1 MEQRSIYAQIADR
14 TDGTVYIGVVG
25 PVRTGKS
32 TFIKRFMEQL
42 VLPNIENIYERE
54 RATDELPQSGSGRTI
69 MTAEPK
75 FVPNEAARISPDGK
89 TTLQV
94 RLIDSV
100 GYMIPGAVGDMEDGK
115 PRMVTTPWASEELPM
130 AQAAE
135 LGTKKVMED
144 HSSIGVVVTTDGT
157 VTDIPREDYREAEAR
172 AIADMQKTG
181 KPFVVVVNTQDA
193 KKGQADAICARIRE
207 EYGVQALAM
216 DCAVMQTQDI
226 ARLLE
231 AVMYAF
237 PVEELRFF
245 LPSWVRALPD
255 DHPVKSALYDAM
267 LSRAEKLT
275 SLSDAESVMGTLQ
288 ELEPVDAFRVR
299 EVDLGTGTVT
309 CELHLPETLFYEELS
324 KQAGVEIADD
334 EALMQ
339 MLRELSQTKKLYD
352 KVQTALEQVKATG
365 YGIVMP
371 GAEELKLEKPE
382 IVKKNGNYAV
392 KLRASAPSIHMMR
405 AQIETEISPMVGGE
419 QESQQLI
426 DYLLGEYEEDT
437 DKLWQSN
444 IFGKSLFQ
452 LVNEGLSAKL
462 KRMPE
467 DARRSSTELLELIPV
482 LDAATANLTEAQIIV
497 SGGRGMKGPENFALL
512 QELADTVGGCVGAS
526 RAAVDAGWI
535 SPIHQVGQTG
545 KTVCPR
551 VYIACGISGAIQH
564 LIGMSASDT
573 IIAINRDPNA
583 PIFQVA
589 DYAIVGDLFQIV
601 PALTK
606 ALRQRRKPEQ
616 A

>member
-1 MEQRSIYAQIADR
+1 MDEARHLYDQIAKR
-14 TDGTVYIGVVG
+14 TAGSIYIGVVG

-42 VLPNIENIYERE
+42 VLPHLENTYQRD
-54 RATDELPQSGSGRTI
+54 RARDELPQSGSGRTI
-69 MTAEPK
+69 MTTEPK
-75 FVPNEAARISPDGK
+75 FVPEQAVEISPDGVSK
-89 TTLQV
+89 LKV

-100 GYMIPGAVGDMEDGK
+100 GYLVPGAMGADEEGT
-115 PRMVTTPWASEELPM
+115 PRMVMTPWAPEEIPL

-135 LGTKKVMED
+135 IGTKKVMEE
-144 HSSIGVVVTTDGT
+144 HSSIGIVMTTDGSI
-157 VTDIPREDYREAEAR
+157 TDIPAGDYEQAQSR
-172 AIADMQKTG
+172 AISDMLATG
-181 KPFVVVVNTQDA
+181 KPFVILVNSEHPESAEA
-193 KKGQADAICARIRE
+193 KNQARRLSQQ
-207 EYGVQALAM
+207 YGVGARAVNALTM
-216 DCAVMQTQDI
+216 DEEQIQSILTD
-226 ARLLE
+226 L
-231 AVMYAF
+231 MYEF
-237 PVEELRFF
+237 PATELRFF
-245 LPSWVRALPD
+245 LPGWVRALPD
-255 DHPVKSALYDAM
+255 DHPVKAALYDAM
-267 LSRAEKLT
+267 LSRAAQLT
-275 SLSDAESVMGTLQ
+275 SLSEAESVMGSLR

-444 IFGKSLFQ
+444 IFGKSLYE
-452 LVNEGLSAKL
+452 LVSEGVTAKIM
-462 KRMPE
+462 RMPD
-467 DARRSSTELLELIPV
+467 DAR
-482 LDAATANLTEAQIIV
+482 Q
-497 SGGRGMKGPENFALL
+497 K
-512 QELADTVGGCVGAS
+512 
-526 RAAVDAGWI
+526 
-535 SPIHQVGQTG
+535 
-545 KTVCPR
+545 
-551 VYIACGISGAIQH
+551 
-564 LIGMSASDT
+564 
-573 IIAINRDPNA
+573 
-583 PIFQVA
+583 
-589 DYAIVGDLFQIV
+589 
-601 PALTK
+601 LTK
-606 ALRQRRKPEQ
+606 TLGRMINENTGGMICILL
-616 A
+616 

>member
-1 MEQRSIYAQIADR
+1 MSNLYADIARR
-14 TDGTVYIGVVG
+14 TGGDIYIGVVG

-32 TFIKRFMEQL
+32 TLIKRIMEEL
-42 VLPNIENIYERE
+42 VIPNIEDLYQRE
-54 RATDELPQSGSGRTI
+54 RARDELPQSGSGRTI

-100 GYMIPGAVGDMEDGK
+100 GYMIPGAVGDTEDGK

-193 KKGQADAICARIRE
+193 KKGQADAICARIRA
-207 EYGVQALAM
+207 EYGVQALTM

-255 DHPVKSALYDAM
+255 DHPVKAALYDAM
-267 LSRAEKLT
+267 LDRASRLT
-275 SLSDAESVMGTLQ
+275 SLSEAESVMGSLR
-288 ELEPVDAFRVR
+288 ELDPVDAFRVR

-405 AQIETEISPMVGGE
+405 AQIETEISPMVGNE
-419 QESQQLI
+419 QQSEDLVQ
-426 DYLLGEYEEDT
+426 YLLGGYESDPE
-437 DKLWQSN
+437 KLWESN
-444 IFGKSLFQ
+444 IFGRSVFE
-452 LVNEGLSAKL
+452 LVNEGLNTKL

-467 DARRSSTELLELIPV
+467 DARYKLK
-482 LDAATANLTEAQIIV
+482 D
-497 SGGRGMKGPENFALL
+497 
-512 QELADTVGGCVGAS
+512 
-526 RAAVDAGWI
+526 
-535 SPIHQVGQTG
+535 
-545 KTVCPR
+545 
-551 VYIACGISGAIQH
+551 
-564 LIGMSASDT
+564 
-573 IIAINRDPNA
+573 
-583 PIFQVA
+583 
-589 DYAIVGDLFQIV
+589 
-601 PALTK
+601 ALTK
-606 ALRQRRKPEQ
+606 IINEGANGLICLMF
-616 A
+616 

>member
-100 GYMIPGAVGDMEDGK
+100 GYMIPGAVGDTEDGK

-135 LGTKKVMED
+135 LGTKKVMEE

-392 KLRASAPSIHMMR
+392 KLRASAPSIHMMK
-405 AQIETEISPMVGGE
+405 AVIHTELSPIVGTE
-419 QESQQLI
+419 KQSEDLVQS
-426 DYLLGEYEEDT
+426 LLKDFED
-437 DKLWQSN
+437 DPVRLWESN
-444 IFGKSLFQ
+444 IFGKSLHE
-452 LVNEGLSAKL
+452 LVNDGLQNKL
-462 KRMPE
+462 LHMPQE
-467 DARRSSTELLELIPV
+467 AR
-482 LDAATANLTEAQIIV
+482 
-497 SGGRGMKGPENFALL
+497 GRL
-512 QELADTVGGCVGAS
+512 QETLERVINEGC
-526 RAAVDAGWI
+526 
-535 SPIHQVGQTG
+535 TG
-545 KTVCPR
+545 
-551 VYIACGISGAIQH
+551 
-564 LIGMSASDT
+564 LIC
-573 IIAINRDPNA
+573 ILI
-583 PIFQVA
+583 
-589 DYAIVGDLFQIV
+589 
-601 PALTK
+601 
-606 ALRQRRKPEQ
+606 
-616 A
+616 

>member
-42 VLPNIENIYERE
+42 VLPNIENVYERE

-100 GYMIPGAVGDMEDGK
+100 GYMIPGAVGDTEDGK

-193 KKGQADAICARIRE
+193 KRGQADAICARIRE
-207 EYGVQALAM
+207 EYGVQALTM
-216 DCAVMQTQDI
+216 DCAAMQTQDI

-255 DHPVKSALYDAM
+255 DHPVKAALYDAM
-267 LSRAEKLT
+267 LERAARLT
-275 SLSDAESVMGTLQ
+275 SLSEAESVMGTLQ

-405 AQIETEISPMVGGE
+405 ADIQTEISPMVGDE
-419 QESQQLI
+419 QQSEELVKF
-426 DYLLGEYEEDT
+426 LLGEYEGNTE
-437 DKLWQSN
+437 KLWESN
-444 IFGKSLFQ
+444 IFGKSVFE
-452 LVNEGLSAKL
+452 LVNEGLTAKL

-467 DARRSSTELLELIPV
+467 DARFKLK
-482 LDAATANLTEAQIIV
+482 D
-497 SGGRGMKGPENFALL
+497 
-512 QELADTVGGCVGAS
+512 
-526 RAAVDAGWI
+526 
-535 SPIHQVGQTG
+535 
-545 KTVCPR
+545 
-551 VYIACGISGAIQH
+551 
-564 LIGMSASDT
+564 
-573 IIAINRDPNA
+573 
-583 PIFQVA
+583 
-589 DYAIVGDLFQIV
+589 
-601 PALTK
+601 ALTK
-606 ALRQRRKPEQ
+606 IINEGANGLICLLL
-616 A
+616 

>member
-100 GYMIPGAVGDMEDGK
+100 GYMIPGAVGDTEDGK

-135 LGTKKVMED
+135 LGTKKVMEE

-371 GAEELKLEKPE
+371 SIDELSLEQPE
-382 IVKKNGNYAV
+382 IVRQGGRYGV
-392 KLRASAPSIHMMR
+392 RLEASAPSIHMMK
-405 AQIETEISPMVGGE
+405 AVIHTELSPIVGTE
-419 QESQQLI
+419 KQSEDLVQS
-426 DYLLGEYEEDT
+426 LLQDFED
-437 DKLWQSN
+437 DPVRLWESN
-444 IFGKSLFQ
+444 IFGKSLHE
-452 LVNEGLSAKL
+452 LVNDGLQNKL
-462 KRMPE
+462 LHMPQE
-467 DARRSSTELLELIPV
+467 ARSR
-482 LDAATANLTEAQIIV
+482 
-497 SGGRGMKGPENFALL
+497 L
-512 QELADTVGGCVGAS
+512 QETLERVINEGC
-526 RAAVDAGWI
+526 
-535 SPIHQVGQTG
+535 TG
-545 KTVCPR
+545 
-551 VYIACGISGAIQH
+551 
-564 LIGMSASDT
+564 LIC
-573 IIAINRDPNA
+573 I
-583 PIFQVA
+583 
-589 DYAIVGDLFQIV
+589 L
-601 PALTK
+601 L
-606 ALRQRRKPEQ
+606 
-616 A
+616 

>member
-1 MEQRSIYAQIADR
+1 MEHRSIYEQIAGR

-42 VLPNIENIYERE
+42 VLPNIENVYERE

-89 TTLQV
+89 TTLRV

-100 GYMIPGAVGDMEDGK
+100 GYMIPGAVGDTEDGK
-115 PRMVTTPWASEELPM
+115 PRMVTTPWAPEELPM

-135 LGTKKVMED
+135 LGTKKGHGGPQLPRRRRHDRRDRHRYPARGLPRGRGPRHHRHAED
-144 HSSIGVVVTTDGT
+144 
-157 VTDIPREDYREAEAR
+157 
-172 AIADMQKTG
+172 
-181 KPFVVVVNTQDA
+181 
-193 KKGQADAICARIRE
+193 GQALRRSRQYAEPRRGPGGGPVRAQLRS

-216 DCAVMQTQDI
+216 DCMHMQTQDI
-226 ARLLE
+226 GRLLE

-255 DHPVKSALYDAM
+255 GHPVKAALYDAM
-267 LSRAEKLT
+267 LERAGALT
-275 SLSDAESVMGTLQ
+275 SLSEAESVLGTLQ
-288 ELEPVDAFRVR
+288 ELEPVDEFRVR
-299 EVDLGTGTVT
+299 EVDLGTGTVS
-309 CELHLPETLFYEELS
+309 CELHLPQALFYEELS
-324 KQAGVEIADD
+324 RQAGVEIADD
-334 EALMQ
+334 EALLQ
-339 MLRELSQTKKLYD
+339 MLQELAQTKKLYD

-392 KLRASAPSIHMMR
+392 KLRASAPSIHMLR

-444 IFGKSLFQ
+444 IFGKSSTSSSPR
-452 LVNEGLSAKL
+452 VSPPRSCACRTTPG
-462 KRMPE
+462 
-467 DARRSSTELLELIPV
+467 RSSPRPS
-482 LDAATANLTEAQIIV
+482 AA
-497 SGGRGMKGPENFALL
+497 
-512 QELADTVGGCVGAS
+512 
-526 RAAVDAGWI
+526 
-535 SPIHQVGQTG
+535 
-545 KTVCPR
+545 
-551 VYIACGISGAIQH
+551 
-564 LIGMSASDT
+564 
-573 IIAINRDPNA
+573 
-583 PIFQVA
+583 
-589 DYAIVGDLFQIV
+589 
-601 PALTK
+601 
-606 ALRQRRKPEQ
+606 
-616 A
+616 

>member
-1 MEQRSIYAQIADR
+1 M
-14 TDGTVYIGVVG
+14 
-25 PVRTGKS
+25 
-32 TFIKRFMEQL
+32 
-42 VLPNIENIYERE
+42 
-54 RATDELPQSGSGRTI
+54 
-69 MTAEPK
+69 
-75 FVPNEAARISPDGK
+75 
-89 TTLQV
+89 
-94 RLIDSV
+94 
-100 GYMIPGAVGDMEDGK
+100 GYMIPGAVGDTEDGK

-135 LGTKKVMED
+135 LGTKKVMEE

-444 IFGKSLFQ
+444 IFGKSLYE
-452 LVNEGLSAKL
+452 LVSEGVTAKIM
-462 KRMPE
+462 RMPD
-467 DARRSSTELLELIPV
+467 DAR
-482 LDAATANLTEAQIIV
+482 Q
-497 SGGRGMKGPENFALL
+497 K
-512 QELADTVGGCVGAS
+512 
-526 RAAVDAGWI
+526 
-535 SPIHQVGQTG
+535 
-545 KTVCPR
+545 
-551 VYIACGISGAIQH
+551 
-564 LIGMSASDT
+564 
-573 IIAINRDPNA
+573 
-583 PIFQVA
+583 
-589 DYAIVGDLFQIV
+589 
-601 PALTK
+601 LTK
-606 ALRQRRKPEQ
+606 TLGRMINENTGGMICILL
-616 A
+616 

>member
-42 VLPNIENIYERE
+42 VLPNIENVYERE

-100 GYMIPGAVGDMEDGK
+100 GYMIPGAVGDTEDGK

-193 KKGQADAICARIRE
+193 KKGQADAICARIRA
-207 EYGVQALAM
+207 EYGVQALTM

-255 DHPVKSALYDAM
+255 DHPVKAALYDAM
-267 LSRAEKLT
+267 LDRASRLT
-275 SLSDAESVMGTLQ
+275 SLSEAESVMGSLR
-288 ELEPVDAFRVR
+288 ELDPVDAFRVR

-339 MLRELSQTKKLYD
+339 MPAGSFRRRKSSTKRYRPRSNRSRRP
-352 KVQTALEQVKATG
+352 
-365 YGIVMP
+365 VMASSCRAP
-371 GAEELKLEKPE
+371 EELKLEKPE

-444 IFGKSLFQ
+444 IFGKSLYE
-452 LVNEGLSAKL
+452 LVSEGVTAKIM
-462 KRMPE
+462 RMPD
-467 DARRSSTELLELIPV
+467 DAR
-482 LDAATANLTEAQIIV
+482 Q
-497 SGGRGMKGPENFALL
+497 K
-512 QELADTVGGCVGAS
+512 
-526 RAAVDAGWI
+526 
-535 SPIHQVGQTG
+535 
-545 KTVCPR
+545 
-551 VYIACGISGAIQH
+551 
-564 LIGMSASDT
+564 
-573 IIAINRDPNA
+573 
-583 PIFQVA
+583 
-589 DYAIVGDLFQIV
+589 
-601 PALTK
+601 LTK
-606 ALRQRRKPEQ
+606 TLGRMINENTGGMICILL
-616 A
+616 

>member
-42 VLPNIENIYERE
+42 VLPNIENVYERE

-100 GYMIPGAVGDMEDGK
+100 GYMIPGAVGDTEDGK

-157 VTDIPREDYREAEAR
+157 VTDIP
-172 AIADMQKTG
+172 KTG

-193 KKGQADAICARIRE
+193 KKGQADAICARIRA
-207 EYGVQALAM
+207 EYGVQALTM

-255 DHPVKSALYDAM
+255 DHPVKAALYDAM
-267 LSRAEKLT
+267 LDRASRLT
-275 SLSDAESVMGTLQ
+275 SLSEAESVMGSLR
-288 ELEPVDAFRVR
+288 ELDPVDAFRVR

-339 MLRELSQTKKLYD
+339 MLRELSQTKKLYE

-371 GAEELKLEKPE
+371 DAEELKLEKPE

-444 IFGKSLFQ
+444 IFGKSLYE
-452 LVNEGLSAKL
+452 LVSEGVTAKIM
-462 KRMPE
+462 RMPD
-467 DARRSSTELLELIPV
+467 DAR
-482 LDAATANLTEAQIIV
+482 Q
-497 SGGRGMKGPENFALL
+497 K
-512 QELADTVGGCVGAS
+512 
-526 RAAVDAGWI
+526 
-535 SPIHQVGQTG
+535 
-545 KTVCPR
+545 
-551 VYIACGISGAIQH
+551 
-564 LIGMSASDT
+564 
-573 IIAINRDPNA
+573 
-583 PIFQVA
+583 
-589 DYAIVGDLFQIV
+589 
-601 PALTK
+601 LTK
-606 ALRQRRKPEQ
+606 TLGRMINENTGGMICILL
-616 A
+616 

>member
-1 MEQRSIYAQIADR
+1 
-14 TDGTVYIGVVG
+14 
-25 PVRTGKS
+25 
-32 TFIKRFMEQL
+32 
-42 VLPNIENIYERE
+42 
-54 RATDELPQSGSGRTI
+54 
-69 MTAEPK
+69 
-75 FVPNEAARISPDGK
+75 
-89 TTLQV
+89 
-94 RLIDSV
+94 
-100 GYMIPGAVGDMEDGK
+100 
-115 PRMVTTPWASEELPM
+115 M

-193 KKGQADAICARIRE
+193 KKGQADAICARIRA
-207 EYGVQALAM
+207 EYGVQALTM

-255 DHPVKSALYDAM
+255 DHPVKAALYDAM
-267 LSRAEKLT
+267 LERAARLT
-275 SLSDAESVMGTLQ
+275 SLSEAESVMGSLR
-288 ELEPVDAFRVR
+288 ELDPVDAFRVR

-444 IFGKSLFQ
+444 IFGKSLYE
-452 LVNEGLSAKL
+452 LVSEGVTAKIM
-462 KRMPE
+462 RMPD
-467 DARRSSTELLELIPV
+467 DAR
-482 LDAATANLTEAQIIV
+482 Q
-497 SGGRGMKGPENFALL
+497 K
-512 QELADTVGGCVGAS
+512 
-526 RAAVDAGWI
+526 
-535 SPIHQVGQTG
+535 
-545 KTVCPR
+545 
-551 VYIACGISGAIQH
+551 
-564 LIGMSASDT
+564 
-573 IIAINRDPNA
+573 
-583 PIFQVA
+583 
-589 DYAIVGDLFQIV
+589 
-601 PALTK
+601 LTK
-606 ALRQRRKPEQ
+606 TLGRMINENTGGMICILL
-616 A
+616 

>member
-1 MEQRSIYAQIADR
+1 MEHRSIYEQIAGR

-42 VLPNIENIYERE
+42 VLPNIENVYERE

-89 TTLQV
+89 TTLRV

-100 GYMIPGAVGDMEDGK
+100 GYMIPGAVGDTEDGK
-115 PRMVTTPWASEELPM
+115 PRMVTTPWAPEELPM

-371 GAEELKLEKPE
+371 SLEEMTLDEPE
-382 IVKKNGNYAV
+382 IIKQSGRYGIR
-392 KLRASAPSIHMMR
+392 LRAQAPSIHMMR
-405 AQIETEISPMVGGE
+405 ADITTEVSPIVGSE
-419 QESQQLI
+419 RQSEDLVN
-426 DYLLGEYEEDT
+426 YLLREFEESPN
-437 DKLWQSN
+437 KIWESN
-444 IFGKSLFQ
+444 IFGTSLYG
-452 LVNEGLSAKL
+452 LVNEGLHNKLYRMPGDARIKL
-462 KRMPE
+462 KETVERIINE
-467 DARRSSTELLELIPV
+467 GCNGLIC
-482 LDAATANLTEAQIIV
+482 IIV
-497 SGGRGMKGPENFALL
+497 
-512 QELADTVGGCVGAS
+512 
-526 RAAVDAGWI
+526 
-535 SPIHQVGQTG
+535 
-545 KTVCPR
+545 
-551 VYIACGISGAIQH
+551 
-564 LIGMSASDT
+564 
-573 IIAINRDPNA
+573 
-583 PIFQVA
+583 
-589 DYAIVGDLFQIV
+589 
-601 PALTK
+601 
-606 ALRQRRKPEQ
+606 
-616 A
+616 

>member
-1 MEQRSIYAQIADR
+1 MDKNSEYNLYQDIQTRTGGEIYL
-14 TDGTVYIGVVG
+14 GVVG

-42 VLPNIENIYERE
+42 VLPNIENVYERE

-100 GYMIPGAVGDMEDGK
+100 GYMIPGAVGDTEDGK

-193 KKGQADAICARIRE
+193 KKGQADAICARIRA
-207 EYGVQALAM
+207 EYGVQALTM

-255 DHPVKSALYDAM
+255 DHPVKAALYDAM
-267 LSRAEKLT
+267 LDRASRLT
-275 SLSDAESVMGTLQ
+275 SLSEAESVMGSLR
-288 ELEPVDAFRVR
+288 ELDPVDAFRVR

-324 KQAGVEIADD
+324 KGGQ
-334 EALMQ
+334 
-339 MLRELSQTKKLYD
+339 STCTK
-352 KVQTALEQVKATG
+352 
-365 YGIVMP
+365 
-371 GAEELKLEKPE
+371 
-382 IVKKNGNYAV
+382 
-392 KLRASAPSIHMMR
+392 
-405 AQIETEISPMVGGE
+405 
-419 QESQQLI
+419 
-426 DYLLGEYEEDT
+426 
-437 DKLWQSN
+437 
-444 IFGKSLFQ
+444 F
-452 LVNEGLSAKL
+452 
-462 KRMPE
+462 
-467 DARRSSTELLELIPV
+467 
-482 LDAATANLTEAQIIV
+482 
-497 SGGRGMKGPENFALL
+497 
-512 QELADTVGGCVGAS
+512 
-526 RAAVDAGWI
+526 
-535 SPIHQVGQTG
+535 
-545 KTVCPR
+545 
-551 VYIACGISGAIQH
+551 
-564 LIGMSASDT
+564 
-573 IIAINRDPNA
+573 
-583 PIFQVA
+583 
-589 DYAIVGDLFQIV
+589 
-601 PALTK
+601 
-606 ALRQRRKPEQ
+606 
-616 A
+616 